1 MGSDTICYIKSDL
14 KNKFSYFKFEKDTV
28 FQRNKADKNN
38 NLVFI
43 LHGEMEVIYGD
54 LYPRLISGGNMIL
67 LTPLSRCVCKAVST
81 VELII
86 LGFGTLNHSC
96 DKYIFQNLTPFFS
109 LIKYEFRELEIRESL
124 DRFLQLMQNYE
135 QNQVPM
141 DDLASRKIQEL
152 FIILHAYYTSDELAM
167 LFYPLLGK
175 NMEFKKLVVDY
186 YLHVK
191 SAGEFA
197 ELCEYSQ
204 GVFQKKFKDVFGE
217 TVYQWM
223 QRQKAEYI
231 KHRLMTSE
239 VNLKELA
246 DELNFAS
253 SVHLNKFCKIW
264 FGMTPSEVRQTF
276 ILKKICIE
284 IECVKDNI
292 FYIS

>member
-1 MGSDTICYIKSDL
+1 MGSDTVCYIKSDL

-28 FQRNKADKNN
+28 FQRNKVDKNN

-54 LYPRLISGGNMIL
+54 LYPRLISDGNMIL

-141 DDLASRKIQEL
+141 ADLASRKIQEL

-197 ELCEYSQ
+197 ELCGYSQ

-239 VNLKELA
+239 TNLYSEKKSALK
-246 DELNFAS
+246 LN
-253 SVHLNKFCKIW
+253 V
-264 FGMTPSEVRQTF
+264 
-276 ILKKICIE
+276 
-284 IECVKDNI
+284 
-292 FYIS
+292 

>member
-1 MGSDTICYIKSDL
+1 MIYKLKMGSDTICYIKSDL

-141 DDLASRKIQEL
+141 ADLASRKIQEL

-197 ELCEYSQ
+197 ELCGYSQ
-204 GVFQKKFKDVFGE
+204 GV
-217 TVYQWM
+217 
-223 QRQKAEYI
+223 
-231 KHRLMTSE
+231 
-239 VNLKELA
+239 
-246 DELNFAS
+246 
-253 SVHLNKFCKIW
+253 
-264 FGMTPSEVRQTF
+264 
-276 ILKKICIE
+276 
-284 IECVKDNI
+284 
-292 FYIS
+292 

>member
-1 MGSDTICYIKSDL
+1 MIYKLKMGSDTICYIKSDL

-124 DRFLQLMQNYE
+124 RPF
-135 QNQVPM
+135 
-141 DDLASRKIQEL
+141 
-152 FIILHAYYTSDELAM
+152 
-167 LFYPLLGK
+167 
-175 NMEFKKLVVDY
+175 
-186 YLHVK
+186 
-191 SAGEFA
+191 SAINA
-197 ELCEYSQ
+197 EL
-204 GVFQKKFKDVFGE
+204 
-217 TVYQWM
+217 
-223 QRQKAEYI
+223 
-231 KHRLMTSE
+231 
-239 VNLKELA
+239 
-246 DELNFAS
+246 
-253 SVHLNKFCKIW
+253 
-264 FGMTPSEVRQTF
+264 
-276 ILKKICIE
+276 
-284 IECVKDNI
+284 
-292 FYIS
+292 

>member
-1 MGSDTICYIKSDL
+1 M
-14 KNKFSYFKFEKDTV
+14 
-28 FQRNKADKNN
+28 
-38 NLVFI
+38 
-43 LHGEMEVIYGD
+43 IYGD

-141 DDLASRKIQEL
+141 ADLASRKIQEL

-197 ELCEYSQ
+197 ELCGYSQ

-246 DELNFAS
+246 GELNFAS

-276 ILKKICIE
+276 ILKK
-284 IECVKDNI
+284 NLR
-292 FYIS
+292 

>member
-1 MGSDTICYIKSDL
+1 
-14 KNKFSYFKFEKDTV
+14 
-28 FQRNKADKNN
+28 
-38 NLVFI
+38 
-43 LHGEMEVIYGD
+43 
-54 LYPRLISGGNMIL
+54 
-67 LTPLSRCVCKAVST
+67 
-81 VELII
+81 
-86 LGFGTLNHSC
+86 
-96 DKYIFQNLTPFFS
+96 
-109 LIKYEFRELEIRESL
+109 
-124 DRFLQLMQNYE
+124 
-135 QNQVPM
+135 

-253 SVHLNKFCKIW
+253 SVHMNKFCKIW

>member
-1 MGSDTICYIKSDL
+1 MIYKLKMGSDTICYIKSDL

-141 DDLASRKIQEL
+141 ADLASRKIQEL

-197 ELCEYSQ
+197 ELCGYSQ

-231 KHRLMTSE
+231 KHRLMTS
-239 VNLKELA
+239 
-246 DELNFAS
+246 
-253 SVHLNKFCKIW
+253 
-264 FGMTPSEVRQTF
+264 
-276 ILKKICIE
+276 
-284 IECVKDNI
+284 
-292 FYIS
+292 

>member
-54 LYPRLISGGNMIL
+54 LYPRLISDGNMIL

-96 DKYIFQNLTPFFS
+96 DKYI
-109 LIKYEFRELEIRESL
+109 RELEIRESL

-141 DDLASRKIQEL
+141 ADLASRKIQEL

-197 ELCEYSQ
+197 ELCGYSQ

-217 TVYQWM
+217 TVYQA
-223 QRQKAEYI
+223 RFARI
-231 KHRLMTSE
+231 RVASLG
-239 VNLKELA
+239 
-246 DELNFAS
+246 NFE
-253 SVHLNKFCKIW
+253 H
-264 FGMTPSEVRQTF
+264 T
-276 ILKKICIE
+276 
-284 IECVKDNI
+284 
-292 FYIS
+292 

>member
-1 MGSDTICYIKSDL
+1 MGSDTVCYIKSDL

-28 FQRNKADKNN
+28 FQRNKVDKNN

-54 LYPRLISGGNMIL
+54 LYPRLISDGNMIL

-141 DDLASRKIQEL
+141 ADLASRKIQEL
-152 FIILHAYYTSDELAM
+152 FIILHAYYTSD
-167 LFYPLLGK
+167 
-175 NMEFKKLVVDY
+175 
-186 YLHVK
+186 
-191 SAGEFA
+191 
-197 ELCEYSQ
+197 
-204 GVFQKKFKDVFGE
+204 
-217 TVYQWM
+217 
-223 QRQKAEYI
+223 
-231 KHRLMTSE
+231 
-239 VNLKELA
+239 
-246 DELNFAS
+246 
-253 SVHLNKFCKIW
+253 
-264 FGMTPSEVRQTF
+264 
-276 ILKKICIE
+276 
-284 IECVKDNI
+284 
-292 FYIS
+292 

>member
-1 MGSDTICYIKSDL
+1 MIYKLKMGSDTICYIKSDL

-28 FQRNKADKNN
+28 FQRNKADNNN

-141 DDLASRKIQEL
+141 ADLASRKIQEL

-197 ELCEYSQ
+197 ELCGYSQ

-276 ILKKICIE
+276 ILKK
-284 IECVKDNI
+284 NLH
-292 FYIS
+292 

>member
-1 MGSDTICYIKSDL
+1 MGSDTVCYIKSDL

-28 FQRNKADKNN
+28 FQRNKVDKNN

-54 LYPRLISGGNMIL
+54 LYPRLISDGNMIL

-141 DDLASRKIQEL
+141 ADLASRKIQEL

-197 ELCEYSQ
+197 ELCGYSQ
-204 GVFQKKFKDVFGE
+204 GVFQKKFKYVFGE

-276 ILKKICIE
+276 ILKK
-284 IECVKDNI
+284 NLH
-292 FYIS
+292 